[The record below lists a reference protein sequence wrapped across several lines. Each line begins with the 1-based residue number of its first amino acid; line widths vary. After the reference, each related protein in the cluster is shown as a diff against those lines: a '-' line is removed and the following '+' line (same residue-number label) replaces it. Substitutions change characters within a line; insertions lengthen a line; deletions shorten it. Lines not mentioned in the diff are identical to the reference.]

1 MRLDRDFYA
10 RSVHDVAR
18 ELIGC
23 VVRHGE
29 TAGRIVETESYH
41 MEEPACH
48 AYAGVTERTSTLFGP
63 PGNAYV
69 YFSYGVHSLLNAVAE
84 EEGVGAAVLIRALE
98 PVDGIEVMR
107 ERRGAARDEDL
118 CSGPGKL
125 TQALGIGLSLNGTS
139 LMDGPVEVLTREPG
153 SGEPRVVIGERIGI
167 TKAADLPWR
176 FCDAGSRHVS
186 RPWPAAMRRRGA
198 REAA

>member
-1 MRLDRDFYA
+1 MTRLPREFYA

-23 VVRHGE
+23 VVRHRRA
-29 TAGRIVETESYH
+29 AGRVVETESYH

-48 AYAGVTERTSTLFGP
+48 AFAGLTPRTRILFGP
-63 PGNAYV
+63 PGHAYV
-69 YFSYGVHSLLNAVAE
+69 YFSYGIHALLNAVAE

-98 PVDGIEVMR
+98 PVDGLDAMR
-107 ERRGAARDEDL
+107 ARRGLARSEEL

-125 TQALGIGLSLNGTS
+125 TQALEIGLSLNGTS
-139 LMDGPVEVLTREPG
+139 LVDAPIELLAREPG
-153 SGEPRVVIGERIGI
+153 AREPRVVVSERIGI

-176 FCDAGSRHVS
+176 FCDADSRHVS
-186 RPWPAAMRRRGA
+186 RPWPAAMR
-198 REAA
+198 AA

>member
-1 MRLDRDFYA
+1 VRLGKDFYA

-18 ELIGC
+18 DLIGC

-48 AYAGVTERTSTLFGP
+48 AYAGVTERTSTLFGE
-63 PGNAYV
+63 PGHAYV
-69 YFSYGVHSLLNAVAE
+69 YFSYGMHSLLNAVSE
-84 EEGVGAAVLIRALE
+84 EAGVGAAVLIRALE
-98 PVDGIEVMR
+98 PVDGVEVMR
-107 ERRGAARDEDL
+107 ARRRVRRDEDL

-125 TQALGIGLSLNGTS
+125 TQALDIGLSLNGSS
-139 LMDGPVEVLTREPG
+139 LVDGPIELLAREPG
-153 SGEPRVVIGERIGI
+153 SREPRVVIGERIGI

-176 FCDAGSRHVS
+176 FCDAASRHVS
-186 RPWPAAMRRRGA
+186 RPWPAAMRA
-198 REAA
+198 RAA